1 MAEDIAESGVDARI
15 ETAANCIKRQETEA
29 AGARCP
35 GQGRRYRIQS
45 RDELRDDENRRPIT
59 GKSLFSPAI
68 MGFRISCEAVN
79 EVQDLVAVPATPSY
93 HGQSPRIEATIAKP
107 STARRPNFPAAASV
121 PAASRNRG
129 PGTGKPSWCA
139 NKATNRIG

>member
-29 AGARCP
+29 AGAGGP
-35 GQGRRYRIQS
+35 SQGRRHRIQS

-68 MGFRISCEAVN
+68 MGVRIACEAVN
-79 EVQDLVAVPATPSY
+79 EVQHLVAVPATRLVPWPVTQDRGNDRQTE
-93 HGQSPRIEATIAKP
+93 HGEEAQLP
-107 STARRPNFPAAASV
+107 GGGERPGGEQKQR
-121 PAASRNRG
+121 SRYRQ
-129 PGTGKPSWCA
+129 A
-139 NKATNRIG
+139 QLVRE